1 MEEFHTPGVIIT
13 VHATHL
19 GMGVKDHEF
28 VVSECMNLHARM
40 HETRGSRNSCSHQE
54 LVFTPEF
61 HT

>member
-13 VHATHL
+13 VRATHL

-28 VVSECMNLHARM
+28 VVSECMNLRARM
-40 HETRGSRNSCSHQE
+40 HEGDERKRRNSCSHLTE
-54 LVFTPEF
+54 N

>member
-40 HETRGSRNSCSHQE
+40 HERG
-54 LVFTPEF
+54 
-61 HT
+61 